1 MNILLV
7 PPNDLITNALPNRLF
22 HLAKYWTTRHRLYL
36 LRYPNYPTST
46 NIERQLERIDIVYKA
61 NPAKNPGT
69 YYIKNATR
77 IKDALKKTIERE
89 PIDVIIHANILPSYY
104 AVKLAKKYKIKSIF
118 DYLDHY
124 PESAAVYY
132 KNHIAKK
139 IVYTAVS
146 LATRYNLKNSD
157 TTVTVSYTLKQILE
171 KYTKKP
177 IHLIPNG
184 VDTSI
189 FKPHPKEV
197 AKKSLALEQHQP
209 VLLYYGSI
217 TEWIDYDILL
227 KTTAKLKP
235 KHPNILLLLVGKIY
249 KENEKA
255 EIQQKIKE
263 LNIEKNILI
272 HAPQPQEKIPLY
284 ISASDIVI
292 APYKNLNKNYGTPV
306 KIFESLSCQ
315 TPTFVPDIPEFRIWF
330 GNYLEYYRSL
340 DDLIT
345 KIDYVLNQYDNI
357 IYKLK
362 QAREYI
368 KENFDWEK
376 LADKYE
382 NIIKL
387 L

>member
-171 KYTKKP
+171 KYTK
-177 IHLIPNG
+177 NQS
-184 VDTSI
+184 TS
-189 FKPHPKEV
+189 F
-197 AKKSLALEQHQP
+197 Q
-209 VLLYYGSI
+209 
-217 TEWIDYDILL
+217 
-227 KTTAKLKP
+227 TA
-235 KHPNILLLLVGKIY
+235 
-249 KENEKA
+249 
-255 EIQQKIKE
+255 
-263 LNIEKNILI
+263 
-272 HAPQPQEKIPLY
+272 
-284 ISASDIVI
+284 
-292 APYKNLNKNYGTPV
+292 
-306 KIFESLSCQ
+306 
-315 TPTFVPDIPEFRIWF
+315 
-330 GNYLEYYRSL
+330 
-340 DDLIT
+340 
-345 KIDYVLNQYDNI
+345 
-357 IYKLK
+357 
-362 QAREYI
+362 
-368 KENFDWEK
+368 
-376 LADKYE
+376 
-382 NIIKL
+382 
-387 L
+387 